1 MNIYETI
8 FIANAN
14 VCTEDVETLTQKV
27 VSILQEN
34 KGEVLNIE
42 RWGVRRLAYIVKK
55 FNRGNYVFLRIKAD
69 PKALQELAR
78 FYRLTDTIIK
88 SIVLKEKIHRLKGR
102 KAEKGEC
109 TPVKIEVGSD
119 ILSHPED
126 ELA

>member
-1 MNIYETI
+1 MNTYETI

-14 VCTEDVETLTQKV
+14 VSTEDVEILTQKV
-27 VSILQEN
+27 VTILQEN

-55 FNRGNYVFLRIKAD
+55 FNRGSYVFLRIKAN
-69 PKALQELAR
+69 PKALQELTR

-88 SIVLKEKIHRLKGR
+88 FIVLTEKIHRLKGR
-102 KAEKGEC
+102 KAEKGVT
-109 TPVKIEVGSD
+109 TPLKIEVGSD

-126 ELA
+126 ELS